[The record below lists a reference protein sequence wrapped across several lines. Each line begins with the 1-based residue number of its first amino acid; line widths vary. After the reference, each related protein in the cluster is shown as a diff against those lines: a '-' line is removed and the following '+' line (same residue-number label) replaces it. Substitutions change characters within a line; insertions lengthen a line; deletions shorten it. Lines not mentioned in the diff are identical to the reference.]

1 MSLAPPQTVEPFAS
15 AAANIL
21 AASDQRRPIAPLTE
35 QNESFSLGGAY
46 RVTAEIRRLREA
58 RGERVVGRKIGFTNT
73 MIWDAYNVAAPIW
86 GYVYETTLHRL
97 GNLAST
103 AALTSFVEPRIE
115 PEIVFGLARAPEPG
129 MDERALLAC
138 LAWVAPGFEV
148 VQSLF
153 PGWRFRAPDTVAA
166 FGLHGALFLGE
177 PAAVTPD
184 NEVAWLEALGRFEIQ
199 LRREGAVVETGCAAN
214 VLRTGPLAALRY
226 LVEVLADDPA
236 NPMLAA
242 GEVVTTGT
250 LTDAYP
256 IRAGET
262 WDTRIAGLS
271 LSDIRL
277 AF

>member
-1 MSLAPPQTVEPFAS
+1 MSLAPPQTVEPVAS
-15 AAANIL
+15 AAAKIL
-21 AASDQRRPIAPLTE
+21 AASDRQRPIAPFTE
-35 QNESFSLGGAY
+35 RDEAFSLGDAY
-46 RVTAEIRRLREA
+46 RVTAEIRRLRES
-58 RGERVVGRKIGFTNT
+58 RGERAVGRKIGFTNT
-73 MIWDAYNVAAPIW
+73 TIWDAYNVAAPIW
-86 GYVYETTLHRL
+86 GYVYDTTLHRL
-97 GNLAST
+97 AVLPGSASLAP
-103 AALTSFVEPRIE
+103 FVEPRIE

-184 NEVAWLEALGRFEIQ
+184 NEAAWLEALGRFEIQ
-199 LRREGAVVETGCAAN
+199 LRREGAVVETGRAAN
-214 VLRTGPLAALRY
+214 VLRGGPLAALRH
-226 LVEVLADDPA
+226 LVEVLADDPGSPA
-236 NPMLAA
+236 LAA

-262 WDTRIAGLS
+262 WDIRIAGLP
-271 LSDIRL
+271 LADICL